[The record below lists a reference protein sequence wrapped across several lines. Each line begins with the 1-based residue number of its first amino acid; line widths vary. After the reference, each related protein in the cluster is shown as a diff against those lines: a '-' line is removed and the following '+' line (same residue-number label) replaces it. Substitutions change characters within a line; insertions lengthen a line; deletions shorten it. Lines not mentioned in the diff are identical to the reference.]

1 MTVVYYSS
9 SSNYTHA
16 FAQKLRAAGQH
27 CVRLPLL
34 TKDDTLLMEEPFVLI
49 TPTYGAGPR
58 RGAVPK
64 QVIKFLN
71 VPQNRELLCGV
82 IGAGN
87 TNFGETYCQ
96 AAHIVAQKCQVP
108 LLYRFELL
116 GLPEDVRN
124 VNEGL
129 NRLWKQKLQRRA

>member
-9 SSNYTHA
+9 PSGYTHQ
-16 FAQKLRAAGQH
+16 FAQRLAERGQH
-27 CVRLPLL
+27 CRRLPLL
-34 TKDDTLLMEEPFVLI
+34 TKDDTLIMDEEFVLI
-49 TPTYGAGPR
+49 TPTYGAGPH

-71 VPQNRELLCGV
+71 VEGNRALLRGV

-87 TNFGETYCQ
+87 TNFGEDYCQ
-96 AAHIVAQKCQVP
+96 AARIVAAKCQVP
-108 LLYRFELL
+108 LLYRFELM
-116 GLPEDVRN
+116 GLPEDLAH

-129 NRLWKQKLQRRA
+129 NRLWKQQLQQRA